1 MSNNLPMPSPLIERP
16 AKPVARLL
24 LAHGAG
30 AGMQSDFMQ
39 WLSTALVAAGIEVWR
54 FNFPYM
60 QQQVAEQKK
69 RPPNP
74 MPKLQQAF
82 LQQVQQCPSDLPLF
96 IGGKSMGGR
105 VASMLAVDKGLP
117 IVGVLAYGYPFHAP
131 GKQQFR
137 TEHFAELARPL
148 LILQGERD
156 TFGNTAELADKHWP
170 DVSLNWLTDGDH
182 SFKPRKKSGVTQLQ
196 LITEAAVISR
206 AWIDTQPEVQIK
218 AQTAAQVEA
227 QIEAQHEQR

>member
-1 MSNNLPMPSPLIERP
+1 MSSNLPMPLPLIERP

-39 WLSTALVAAGIEVWR
+39 WLSTALVVENIEVWR

-82 LQQVQQCPSDLPLF
+82 LQQLQQCPQDLPLY

-105 VASMLAVDKGLP
+105 VASMLAVDASLP
-117 IVGVLAYGYPFHAP
+117 IAGVLTYGYPFHAP
-131 GKQQFR
+131 GKQQYR
-137 TEHFAELARPL
+137 TGHFAELTKPL

-156 TFGNTAELADKHWP
+156 TFGTKDELADQHWP
-170 DVSLNWLTDGDH
+170 GVSMHWLTDGDH
-182 SFKPRKKSGVTQLQ
+182 SLKPRKKSGFTQQQ
-196 LITEAAVISR
+196 LIAEAAAVSR
-206 AWIDTQPEVQIK
+206 SWLNAQFTK
-218 AQTAAQVEA
+218 A
-227 QIEAQHEQR
+227 

>member
-16 AKPVARLL
+16 ARPFARLL

-39 WLSTALVAAGIEVWR
+39 WLSSALVAEGIEVWR

-60 QQQVAEQKK
+60 QQQLAEQKK

-82 LQQVQQCPSDLPLF
+82 VEQIQQCPQDLPLY

-105 VASMLAVDKGLP
+105 VASMLAVEANLP
-117 IVGVLAYGYPFHAP
+117 IQGVLAYGYPFHAP
-131 GKQQFR
+131 GKDQYR
-137 TEHFAELARPL
+137 TDHFADLTSSL

-156 TFGNTAELADKHWP
+156 TFGNQSELADKHWP
-170 DVSLNWLTDGDH
+170 GVKLHWLADGDH
-182 SFKPRKKSGVTQLQ
+182 SFKPRKKSGLTQAQ
-196 LITEAAVISR
+196 LIAQAAAISR
-206 AWIDTQPEVQIK
+206 SWMASQPEVSD
-218 AQTAAQVEA
+218 AG
-227 QIEAQHEQR
+227 R